1 MCSLQI
7 RSCSFPPITDSL
19 PCGAQCA
26 LPCTHILFHSTDNRG
41 KNLEPGEKAFS
52 QHANCIFSLCMLE
65 DSSVFSMEIC
75 FLCYSGILL
84 SMLSSLK
91 EEEISLFVF
100 SVHYSELCSV
110 VNLNMLKNKKNKV
123 FFFVIFHQIDG
134 FWSISIN
141 SFLFLQNLLKASVFP
156 SCSEFHTNLWLCTVI
171 DFLGFHICA
180 MLKLQ

>member
-19 PCGAQCA
+19 PCRAQCA

-52 QHANCIFSLCMLE
+52 QHVNCIFSLCMLE

-84 SMLSSLK
+84 SMLSSLE

-100 SVHYSELCSV
+100 SVHYSELFSV

-123 FFFVIFHQIDG
+123 LVFFFGDLSPNWWVLIHQ
-134 FWSISIN
+134 
-141 SFLFLQNLLKASVFP
+141 
-156 SCSEFHTNLWLCTVI
+156 H
-171 DFLGFHICA
+171 
-180 MLKLQ
+180 